1 MDQENKESQPQSH
14 SKHNTGAA
22 DLEKV
27 TDFVEEKEISGDNL
41 DNAITAI
48 LNKRKLEAEQ
58 KIELERRLASVKVK
72 KEDVDLICHE
82 FEITKAKAE
91 RILKEHDGDLKAALT
106 TLVNA

>member
-1 MDQENKESQPQSH
+1 MDQETKETQSQAH

-72 KEDVDLICHE
+72 KEDVELICHE

-106 TLVNA
+106 NLINA

>member
-1 MDQENKESQPQSH
+1 MDEANKESQAQAH

-48 LNKRKLEAEQ
+48 LDKRKLEAEQ
-58 KIELERRLASVKVK
+58 KAELERRLASVKVK
-72 KEDVDLICHE
+72 KEDVELICHE
-82 FEITKAKAE
+82 FEITKPKAE
-91 RILKEHDGDLKAALT
+91 RILKENSGDLRAALT
-106 TLVNA
+106 ALVNA

>member
-1 MDQENKESQPQSH
+1 MDEENKEAQSQAH

-27 TDFVEEKEISGDNL
+27 TDFVEEKEISGENL

-58 KIELERRLASVKVK
+58 KAELERRLASVKVK
-72 KEDVDLICHE
+72 KEDVELICQE

-91 RILKEHDGDLKAALT
+91 RVLKENNGDLRAALT
-106 TLVNA
+106 YLVNV

>member
-1 MDQENKESQPQSH
+1 MDEENKETQSQAH

-27 TDFVEEKEISGDNL
+27 TDFVEEKEISGENL

-58 KIELERRLASVKVK
+58 KAELERRLASVKVK
-72 KEDVDLICHE
+72 KEDVELICQE

-91 RILKEHDGDLKAALT
+91 RVLKENNGDLRAALT
-106 TLVNA
+106 YLVNV